1 MITIKSYFKYFRT
14 NVVQCLLI
22 EMESLK
28 SFVVPFADG
37 IGGLETSG
45 GRPTNFENYPSLPA
59 VESSSPVTC
68 FQMQTMLLDVTATM

>member
-1 MITIKSYFKYFRT
+1 MFVDRDGK
-14 NVVQCLLI
+14 
-22 EMESLK
+22 LK

-37 IGGLETSG
+37 IGFFETSG
-45 GRPTNFENYPSLPA
+45 GRPTNLENYPSLPA